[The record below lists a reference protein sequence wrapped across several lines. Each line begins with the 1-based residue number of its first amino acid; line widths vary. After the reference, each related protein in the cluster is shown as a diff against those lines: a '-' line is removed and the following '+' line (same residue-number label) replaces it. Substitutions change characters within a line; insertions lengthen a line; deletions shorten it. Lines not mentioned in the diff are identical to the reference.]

1 MHFFISSL
9 TGITSNSIESS
20 AKRAGKLKRKGQNK
34 DISQQQSQSTEN
46 DNSKVL
52 FDHGVAYFVA
62 YTPSDSCNQDTI
74 FELFHKNEM
83 EATVHK
89 IRTRSIKVY
98 DDENESMRE
107 QLLKELELVVKDQK
121 CPAIVKMLKESNK
134 FCFHRPLL
142 KLIMM
147 RTNYF

>member
-9 TGITSNSIESS
+9 TGITSNAIESS
-20 AKRAGKLKRKGQNK
+20 AKKAGKHKRKGQNE
-34 DISQQQSQSTEN
+34 DISQQQSQSIQN

-52 FDHGVAYFVA
+52 FDHGVAYFIA
-62 YTPSDSCNQDTI
+62 YTPSNSWIQDTM

-89 IRTRSIKVY
+89 IRTRSTKVY

-107 QLLKELELVVKDQK
+107 QLLKELELVVKYHN
-121 CPAIVKMLKESNK
+121 CENAEGI
-134 FCFHRPLL
+134 
-142 KLIMM
+142 
-147 RTNYF
+147 